1 MKRLVDVMLSLV
13 LLVLLLPLLVGIAF
27 LVRLSSPGP
36 SLFRQTRVGL
46 AGKDFLM
53 LKFRTMTER
62 PDSAAGSFDA
72 GDDSR
77 VTGIGKTL
85 RATKLDELPQLW
97 NVLKGEMSLV
107 GPRPE
112 VRKWVNAYSDRWQY
126 IHQVKPGI
134 TDPASILFRNEEE
147 LLVGAEDPEELYRLE
162 ILPRKLDL
170 YDRYVREQSL
180 WLDMKIMAQTFLTV
194 VSGRSGSW

>member
-1 MKRLVDVMLSLV
+1 MLSLV

-62 PDSAAGSFDA
+62 PDSADGSFDA

-77 VTGIGKTL
+77 VTGIGRIL

-97 NVLKGEMSLV
+97 NVLKGDMSLV

-112 VRKWVNAYSDRWQY
+112 VRKWVNEYPDRWEH

-134 TDPASILFRNEEE
+134 TDPASRTNTPPTKRTPNETPSPILARF
-147 LLVGAEDPEELYRLE
+147 
-162 ILPRKLDL
+162 
-170 YDRYVREQSL
+170 
-180 WLDMKIMAQTFLTV
+180 T
-194 VSGRSGSW
+194 RSSISSSV

>member
-1 MKRLVDVMLSLV
+1 MLSLV